1 MSLARDFL
9 HSRKTHV
16 VLACVALYIGFRAWE
31 IIAAPS
37 KVVGDFPERR
47 RVDAL
52 VTLPFAPE
60 RFHITKFQEFGRV
73 SGANGN
79 VIEVRGVLR
88 TDLNKLAQP
97 YWVQRVEPA
106 T

>member
-1 MSLARDFL
+1 MSLARDFIR
-9 HSRKTHV
+9 SRKTHI
-16 VLACVALYIGFRAWE
+16 VLGVAALYIGFRVWE
-31 IIAAPS
+31 VMAAPH

-52 VTLPFAPE
+52 VVLSFAPE

-73 SGANGN
+73 SGTNGN

-88 TDLNKLAQP
+88 SDLNKLAQP

>member
-1 MSLARDFL
+1 MSLARDFIQ
-9 HSRKTHV
+9 SRKTHI
-16 VLACVALYIGFRAWE
+16 VLGVAALYIGFRVWE
-31 IIAAPS
+31 VMAAPH

-52 VTLPFAPE
+52 VVLSFAPE

-73 SGANGN
+73 SGTNGN

-88 TDLNKLAQP
+88 SDLNKLAQP